1 MWGATR
7 SDEETQAM
15 IKSGIDQQALID
27 LFASASAKQ
36 TDQLRQAVY
45 TATLGALQGR
55 ELSLKNIRSVLGAV
69 SQAASS
75 GVAKNPLA
83 GVDADALLDKAVTGM
98 DEALLKAVEAN
109 RVALQQ
115 FVDKGVDLRE
125 TQLKK
130 ALDDL
135 EKFEDMLMG
144 VVKKTAGAAGDPLAG
159 PWGQVLEK
167 MQLKGTLSGA
177 QAAGASE
184 QLTQQMTQMH
194 AAMRETRAAGLRAAQ
209 TFADSYGAL
218 VSGVLIGLSDALRQG
233 GASTEAPAAKAARKK

>member
-1 MWGATR
+1 M
-7 SDEETQAM
+7 M
-15 IKSGIDQQALID
+15 KSGIDQQALID
-27 LFASASAKQ
+27 LFANASAKQ
-36 TDQLRQAVY
+36 TEQLRSAVY
-45 TATLGALQGR
+45 QATLGALQGR

-69 SQAASS
+69 TQAASQ
-75 GVAKNPLA
+75 GVAKNALA

-135 EKFEDMLMG
+135 EKFEDMLVG
-144 VVKKTAGAAGDPLAG
+144 VVKKSAGAAGDPMAG
-159 PWGQVLEK
+159 PWAQVLEK

-177 QAAGASE
+177 QAAGATE
-184 QLTQQMTQMH
+184 QLAQQMEQMQE
-194 AAMRETRAAGLRAAQ
+194 AMRATRAAGLRAAQ

-218 VSGVLIGLSDALRQG
+218 VSGVLIGLSDALKQG
-233 GASTEAPAAKAARKK
+233 GTAAESAAAAKGSRKK

>member
-1 MWGATR
+1 M
-7 SDEETQAM
+7 M
-15 IKSGIDQQALID
+15 KSGIDQQALID
-27 LFASASAKQ
+27 LFANASTKQ
-36 TDQLRQAVY
+36 TEQLRQAVY
-45 TATLGALQGR
+45 QATLGALQGR

-69 SQAASS
+69 TQAAGQ

-83 GVDADALLDKAVTGM
+83 DVDADALLDKAVAGM

-135 EKFEDMLMG
+135 EKFEDMLVG
-144 VVKKTAGAAGDPLAG
+144 VVKKNAGAAGDPMAG

-167 MQLKGTLSGA
+167 LQLKGTLSGA
-177 QAAGASE
+177 QAAGATE
-184 QLTQQMTQMH
+184 QLANQMAQMQE
-194 AAMRETRAAGLRAAQ
+194 AMRATRAAGLRAAQ

-233 GASTEAPAAKAARKK
+233 GSPAEAPAAKASRKK